1 LGGGNDTGGGLFGA
15 SIAPNALIAEVGGG
29 GAGFN
34 IFNPFG
40 PGGWLIGNGLDAQA
54 GCVGAACPCGSGRI
68 LFGDGGA
75 GLDGGHGGTG
85 GLFCGTGGAGGQGL
99 AGATGG
105 AGGAGGLFFGT
116 GGAGGQGG
124 TGTNGA
130 GGGDKGTDGG
140 QGGVGGAGGGGAPS
154 A

>member
-1 LGGGNDTGGGLFGA
+1 LIGVGVLMAIDPGPPTSARPEVQLTSFASLLAPPPLTPSTTTPWWLGGGNDTGGGLFGA

-54 GCVGAACPCGSGRI
+54 GCVGAACPCGSGGI
-68 LFGDGGA
+68 LFGNGG
-75 GLDGGHGGTG
+75 G
-85 GLFCGTGGAGGQGL
+85 
-99 AGATGG
+99 
-105 AGGAGGLFFGT
+105 
-116 GGAGGQGG
+116 GGQGG

-130 GGGDKGTDGG
+130 GGGDKGTDDG
-140 QGGVGGAGGGGAPS
+140 QGGVGGVGGGAPS